1 MTLAIGLVL
10 AILLLALV
18 LFVTEWIRMDLVALL
33 VLSALALSGLVTPAE
48 AFAGFSN
55 PAVITV
61 WAMFIM
67 SEGLARTGIAE
78 GIGRRIAHVAGTSE
92 VRMITLFMLVG
103 GGLSAFMN
111 NIGVAA
117 LLVPVAV
124 EVARRSGVAPSRLL
138 MPLAYGTLLGGMMTL
153 IGTPPNLLIHMS
165 LREAG
170 LPGMGFFQFAW
181 IGLPVLLVGTAFMAL
196 VGRHLLPIRALG
208 ADEAAPRDLRSVWQ
222 LDERILAL
230 RIPEGSVMAGRSIA
244 GSGLG
249 SAAGLLVIALERSGR
264 TTALPH
270 ADMDLQAGDV
280 LLVQGR
286 ADRFDRLDRWA
297 GLTQERESPI
307 LHEKLLAASAL
318 AELTLA
324 ETSALVGAPI
334 RHRSF
339 RERFGVNLLAIR
351 RGHALRRTRL
361 ADYLVQAGDV
371 LLVQGQFDAV
381 TALREGS
388 DFSGVTAGE
397 GEATFAAFQLDERL
411 FVLRVP
417 DNSPLVG
424 NTLGE
429 NQLADAFDFRLLA
442 LIRDQSLIEAPGS
455 DEVLAPG
462 DLLLMQGR
470 ESDLEMLR
478 ALQQLERLRDV
489 SPWMGVLNRGTLEFA
504 EAALHPQNRITG
516 RRIAELQF
524 PERYG
529 VQVAAIW
536 RAGQPLR
543 TGLDAME
550 LRPGDGVLFV
560 GPRAALARLEE
571 DENLIVLNPVKSVKI
586 DLTRAPVAGSLM
598 VGVVL
603 AVLMGFAP
611 IAVSAVAGAALM
623 ILTRCLTM
631 EQAYRA
637 IDWRSIFL
645 IAGMLPL
652 GVAMQSSGTA
662 TYLSDAAL
670 GVLAPFGPWPV
681 IAGFYAITAI
691 GTLIMPNAALVLLM
705 APIALSASAGMGISP
720 YPAMMAVAVAAAAS
734 FASPVAHP
742 ANVLVM
748 GPGGYRFADYLRV
761 GLPLTVVAFA
771 LAFSLMP
778 FVWPI

>member
-1 MTLAIGLVL
+1 MPLAIAMVI
-10 AILLLALV
+10 AILLVALV

-33 VLSALALSGLVTPAE
+33 VLSALALSGLVTPVE

-124 EVARRSGVAPSRLL
+124 EVAGRSGVAPSRLL

-165 LREAG
+165 LREVG
-170 LPGMGFFQFAW
+170 QPGMGFFQFAW
-181 IGLPVLLVGTAFMAL
+181 IGLPVLLAGTAFMAL
-196 VGRHLLPIRALG
+196 AGRHMLPSRALG

-230 RIPEGSVMAGRSIA
+230 RIPDGSAMAGRSIA
-244 GSGLG
+244 DSGLG
-249 SAAGLLVIALERSGR
+249 SAAGLLVIALERAGR
-264 TTALPH
+264 TMALPA
-270 ADMDLQAGDV
+270 ADMDLHAGDV

-297 GLTQERESPI
+297 GLILERESPV
-307 LHEKLLAASAL
+307 LHEKLLATSAH

-324 ETSALVGAPI
+324 ENSALVGAPI

-351 RGHALRRTRL
+351 RGEAVRRTRL
-361 ADYLVQAGDV
+361 ADYPIQSGDIA
-371 LLVQGQFDAV
+371 LVQGQPEAV

-388 DFSGVTAGE
+388 DFSNVMPLNGD
-397 GEATFAAFQLDERL
+397 EAFARFQLDERL

-417 DNSPLVG
+417 EASPLVG
-424 NTLGE
+424 ETLGE

-442 LIRDQSLIEAPGS
+442 LIRDQALIEAPGS
-455 DEVLAPG
+455 EEVLETD

-470 ESDLEMLR
+470 EADLDTLR

-489 SPWMGVLNRGTLEFA
+489 SPWMGMLNQGALEYA
-504 EAALHPQNRITG
+504 EAALHPQNQITE
-516 RRIAELQF
+516 RRIGELQF

-536 RAGQPLR
+536 RSGLPLR
-543 TGLDAME
+543 TGLDAKE
-550 LRPGDGVLFV
+550 LRPGDGLLFI
-560 GPRAALARLEE
+560 GPRAALAKLAE
-571 DENLIVLNPVKSVKI
+571 DESLIVLNPVQTVEI
-586 DLTRAPVAGSLM
+586 DRTRAPLAGTLM
-598 VGVVL
+598 VAVVL
-603 AVLMGFAP
+603 AVLAGLAP
-611 IAVSAVAGAALM
+611 IAVAAVAGAALM
-623 ILTRCLTM
+623 VLTRCLTM

-637 IDWRSIFL
+637 VDWRSIFL
-645 IAGMLPL
+645 IAAMLPL

-662 TYLSDAAL
+662 GYLSDAAL

-681 IAGFYAITAI
+681 IAGLYAITAI

-720 YPAMMAVAVAAAAS
+720 YPAMVAVALAASAS

-742 ANVLVM
+742 ASVLVM
-748 GPGGYRFADYLRV
+748 GLGGYRFVDYLRV
-761 GLPLTVVAFA
+761 GLPLTLVVFA
-771 LAFSLMP
+771 LAFLLMP

>member
-10 AILLLALV
+10 AILLVALV
-18 LFVTEWIRMDLVALL
+18 LFVTEWVRMDLVALL
-33 VLSALALSGLVTPAE
+33 VLSALALGGLVTPAE
-48 AFAGFSN
+48 AFSGFSN

-67 SEGLARTGIAE
+67 SEGLSRTGIAE

-124 EVARRSGVAPSRLL
+124 EVARRSDVAPSRLL
-138 MPLAYGTLLGGMMTL
+138 MPLAYGTLLGGTMTL

-196 VGRHLLPIRALG
+196 AGRHLLPSRALG
-208 ADEAAPRDLRSVWQ
+208 ADKAPSRDLRSLWQ

-230 RIPEGSVMAGRSIA
+230 RIPKGSAMAGRSIA
-244 GSGLG
+244 ESGLG
-249 SAAGLLVIALERSGR
+249 SAAGLLVIALERSGH
-264 TTALPH
+264 TTALPY
-270 ADMDLQAGDV
+270 ADMRLQAGDV

-286 ADRFDRLDRWA
+286 ADRFDRLDRWG
-297 GLTQERESPI
+297 GLIHERESPV
-307 LHEKLLAASAL
+307 LHDRLLAATAL
-318 AELTLA
+318 AEVTMA
-324 ETSALVGAPI
+324 ETSALVGSAI
-334 RHRSF
+334 RHRRF

-351 RGHALRRTRL
+351 RGAALRRTRL
-361 ADYLVQAGDV
+361 ADYPVRAGDV
-371 LLVQGQFDAV
+371 LLVQGPPEAV
-381 TALREGS
+381 GALREGP
-388 DFSGVTAGE
+388 DFSGVAAVKGTEAFTA
-397 GEATFAAFQLDERL
+397 FHLDERL

-417 DNSPLVG
+417 DGSALAG
-424 NTLGE
+424 ETLGE
-429 NQLADAFDFRLLA
+429 NRLADAFDFRLLA
-442 LIRDQSLIEAPGS
+442 LMRDQALLEAPGS

-470 ESDLEMLR
+470 AEDLDMLR
-478 ALQQLERLRDV
+478 ALQQLELLRDV
-489 SPWMGVLNRGTLEFA
+489 SPWMGVLNQGALEYA

-516 RRIAELQF
+516 QKIAELQF
-524 PERYG
+524 PERCG

-536 RAGQPLR
+536 RAGRPLR
-543 TGLDAME
+543 TGLDAIE
-550 LRPGDGVLFV
+550 LQPGDGVLFV
-560 GPRAALARLEE
+560 GPRAALAGLEE
-571 DENLIVLNPVKSVKI
+571 DENLIVLNPVRPVEI
-586 DLTRAPVAGSLM
+586 DRTRAPIAGGLM
-598 VGVVL
+598 VAVVVAVL
-603 AVLMGFAP
+603 AGVAP
-611 IAVSAVAGAALM
+611 IAVAAVAGAALM
-623 ILTRCLTM
+623 VLTRCLTM
-631 EQAYRA
+631 DQAYRA

-652 GVAMQSSGTA
+652 GLAMQGSGTA
-662 TYLSDAAL
+662 SYLSDAAL
-670 GVLAPFGPWPV
+670 AVLEPFGPWPV

-691 GTLIMPNAALVLLM
+691 GTLIMPNAALVLMM
-705 APIALSASAGMGISP
+705 APIVLVASDGMGISP
-720 YPAMMAVAVAAAAS
+720 YPAMLAVALAAASS

-761 GLPLTVVAFA
+761 GLPLTIVVFV
-771 LAFSLMP
+771 LAFVLMP
-778 FVWPI
+778 FVWPL